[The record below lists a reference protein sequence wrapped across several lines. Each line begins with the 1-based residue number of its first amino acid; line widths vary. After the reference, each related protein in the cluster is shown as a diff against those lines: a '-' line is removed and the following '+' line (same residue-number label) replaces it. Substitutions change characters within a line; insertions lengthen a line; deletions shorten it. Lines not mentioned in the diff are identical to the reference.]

1 MVTDLNITSKLRW
14 VDCNVSEGDV
24 KNVTV
29 DSGCRGIITGS
40 TYPKSVLA
48 PLKVSGALNVTFGTG
63 VKYFGYGTTSTGCSP
78 NITSTGSVTLKG
90 TGSWAYAD
98 RLILQNDIYNDGT
111 LSFERVNINAQ
122 AGADLSGSGTLNLTS
137 VRTPSATGVTLAY
150 PMFGNITGQTINM
163 NGADLTIAGRYVN
176 TTINLAPGKENFIGI
191 KGKYP
196 PSNLKIRGLGVDT
209 YITLEEVQQATWSY
223 DQETGVLTIGP
234 GPSEAGKVSS
244 VMVDIG
250 LGYDPSKFL
259 IVTYPGGKG
268 ASAIAYNA
276 SAPCF
281 LADTMIETPEG
292 ARPVQ
297 DLVAG
302 DLITTLEGGHR
313 VARPIMRMVS
323 RQQIVSPTLPDDLA
337 GYAVCVARN
346 ALADNQ
352 PCKDMYLTSEHCLHL
367 DGGLVPVRMLVNGQ
381 SVRYDRE
388 RLDYTYYHIDMG
400 EHYII
405 LADGVEVESY
415 LPNLDELRISGA
427 DSLNYARVLVT
438 PAAPLRV
445 EQGFVEPLHR
455 RIAARAG
462 IRAVAAKPRTASNLQ
477 VVTADGRVHQCIG
490 TAQGVAHFR
499 LPAGTQHVTLISET
513 MRPCDLYGAFVDDR
527 RAFGT
532 LIGAV
537 SLRDAQGEIALTT
550 HLEGGSLAGWHD
562 AFAAGYRWTN
572 GCAALVLPARQAQ
585 GRDMVLSIHFMDEPQ
600 TQDNRVLEVSR
611 QRA

>member
-1 MVTDLNITSKLRW
+1 MMNLTVNMAPGT
-14 VDCNVSEGDV
+14 
-24 KNVTV
+24 KN
-29 DSGCRGIITGS
+29 
-40 TYPKSVLA
+40 
-48 PLKVSGALNVTFGTG
+48 
-63 VKYFGYGTTSTGCSP
+63 YFGISSYNSPTNIKVRGFASGSIIDFRDTSVETYSYNTATG
-78 NITSTGSVTLKG
+78 I
-90 TGSWAYAD
+90 
-98 RLILQNDIYNDGT
+98 
-111 LSFERVNINAQ
+111 LSF
-122 AGADLSGSGTLNLTS
+122 GLPG
-137 VRTPSATGVTLAY
+137 SATPKVT
-150 PMFGNITGQTINM
+150 I
-163 NGADLTIAGRYVN
+163 
-176 TTINLAPGKENFIGI
+176 
-191 KGKYP
+191 
-196 PSNLKIRGLGVDT
+196 
-209 YITLEEVQQATWSY
+209 
-223 DQETGVLTIGP
+223 
-234 GPSEAGKVSS
+234 
-244 VMVDIG
+244 DIG
-250 LGYDPSKFL
+250 LGYNPALFYVSSQSDRSSSTG
-259 IVTYPGGKG
+259 I
-268 ASAIAYNA
+268 SYNGP
-276 SAPCF
+276 APCF
-281 LADTMIETPEG
+281 LADTMIATPDG

-302 DLITTLEGGHR
+302 DLIVTLEGGHR

-323 RQQIVSPTLPDDLA
+323 QQQIVSPKLPDDLA

-445 EQGFVEPLHR
+445 EQDFVEPLHR

-462 IRAVAAKPRTASNLQ
+462 IKAVAAKPRKASNLQ
-477 VVTADGRVHQCIG
+477 VMTADGRVHQPMG
-490 TAQGVAHFR
+490 TAQGVAHFK

-537 SLRDAQGEIALTT
+537 TLRDAQGEVALTT
-550 HLEGGSLAGWHD
+550 HLDGGSLAGWHD

-572 GCAALVLPARQAQ
+572 GYAALALPARQAQ

-600 TQDNRVLEVSR
+600 AQDNGVRTVGRSR
-611 QRA
+611 IA

>member
-1 MVTDLNITSKLRW
+1 M
-14 VDCNVSEGDV
+14 

-29 DSGCRGIITGS
+29 DAKCNGIVAGT
-40 TYPKSVLA
+40 TYPASVNG
-48 PLKVSGALNVTFGTG
+48 PLQISGQLNVSFGAG
-63 VKYFGYGTTSTGCSP
+63 QKWFGYGSTANYCSP
-78 NITSTGSVTLKG
+78 VITATGSVTLKG
-90 TGSWAYAD
+90 TGSWLATD
-98 RLILQNDIYNDGT
+98 RLNLPNDIYNAGT
-111 LSFERVNINAQ
+111 LSIEGLNLYAPTTM
-122 AGADLSGSGTLNLTS
+122 DLTGSGTLNLTN
-137 VRTPSATGVTLAY
+137 VHTPGQTGVTTTY

-176 TTINLAPGKENFIGI
+176 TTINLAPGTSNYIGI

-196 PSNLKIRGLGVDT
+196 PSNLKIRGIGVST
-209 YITLEEVQQATWSY
+209 YLTLEGVVHASWNYDPAT
-223 DQETGVLTIGP
+223 GILTIGP
-234 GPSEAGKVSS
+234 GPSEAGNVSN
-244 VMVDIG
+244 VMIDIG
-250 LGYDPSKFL
+250 TGYDISKFL
-259 IVTYPGGKG
+259 IVSAPGAAG
-268 ASAIAYNA
+268 AASIAYVGP
-276 SAPCF
+276 APCF
-281 LADTMIETPEG
+281 LADTMIATPDG

-302 DLITTLEGGHR
+302 DLIVTLEGGHR

-323 RQQIVSPTLPDDLA
+323 QQQIVSPTLPDDLA

-388 RLDYTYYHIDMG
+388 RLEYTYYHIDMG

-445 EQGFVEPLHR
+445 EQDFVEPLHR

-462 IRAVAAKPRTASNLQ
+462 IKAVAAKPRKASNLR
-477 VVTADGRVHQCIG
+477 VMTADGRVHQPMS
-490 TAQGVAHFR
+490 TAQGVAHFK

-527 RAFGT
+527 RALGT

-550 HLEGGSLAGWHD
+550 HLEGGALAGWHD

-572 GCAALVLPARQAQ
+572 GYAALALPARQAQ

-600 TQDNRVLEVSR
+600 MQDNGFLEASR
-611 QRA
+611 RRA